1 MSGTKTDTKD
11 YAHHVFFF
19 RAKNIIVPPV
29 LVSMISLQ
37 RANSSPVKDELNLKG
52 YKGNYKGMDIK
63 DAQLLLTAAKVGCML
78 MCRVHEELQDYAMV
92 RIVEAVVEHKKAKL
106 GVIRA
111 MKDQDLKN
119 KDPNADSLVDFSNSE
134 DDKSSETLSDSGRMK
149 RVIDEGEV
157 VVLDIDLNEE
167 CH

>member
-1 MSGTKTDTKD
+1 MCSSCKD
-11 YAHHVFFF
+11 PKRLIF
-19 RAKNIIVPPV
+19 VP
-29 LVSMISLQ
+29 
-37 RANSSPVKDELNLKG
+37 KELNLKG

-111 MKDQDLKN
+111 MKYQDLKN